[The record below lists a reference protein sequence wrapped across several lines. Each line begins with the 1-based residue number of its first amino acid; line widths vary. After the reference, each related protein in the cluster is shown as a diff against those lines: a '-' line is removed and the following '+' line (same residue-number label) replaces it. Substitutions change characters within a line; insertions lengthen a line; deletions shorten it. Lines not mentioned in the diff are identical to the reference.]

1 MSKSNAGFG
10 STDWFLGF
18 GLSVAGGGELVME
31 SRESPIVSVAANQAH
46 LKFTRGHGVAT
57 PVQTEPTSSKI
68 SAAALGPHTGR
79 APPDPILEC
88 RWSASVVFSKTLT
101 RRPPTNHQPRPPGS
115 FPTRGDNIRPPAH
128 HCCFNNP
135 ATAECTSAAVFPG
148 RRRINH
154 ICCVEH
160 QAWSIRAW
168 WCCS

>member
-1 MSKSNAGFG
+1 VSKSNAGFG

-79 APPDPILEC
+79 APPDPILPEC

-115 FPTRGDNIRPPAH
+115 FLHAVIIFGHRPTTAVSTTRQLQNAHQQQYFRDGD
-128 HCCFNNP
+128 
-135 ATAECTSAAVFPG
+135 V
-148 RRRINH
+148 
-154 ICCVEH
+154 
-160 QAWSIRAW
+160 
-168 WCCS
+168 